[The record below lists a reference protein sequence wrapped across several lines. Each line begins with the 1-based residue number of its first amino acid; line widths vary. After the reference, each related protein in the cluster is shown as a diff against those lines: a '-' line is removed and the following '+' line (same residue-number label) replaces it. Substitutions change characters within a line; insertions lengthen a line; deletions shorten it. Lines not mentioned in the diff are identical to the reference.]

1 MPDQKSS
8 KDGSRS
14 SPELGRS
21 ASYIHIPEL
30 LDDSETAS
38 IKRTISEVNLS
49 QLATDTQSPTQ
60 SIDFETG
67 KSILRQASLREKA
80 GRRPLRNSKN
90 NNNNTAKGAATTTT
104 APTATTTSTTTTTT
118 TTAAAAADTTTTT
131 TATTDNTSTSSNNTP
146 SVNPSV
152 EVTAAPRVSTER
164 TRKAFS
170 KPSFANLTLKPWKT
184 SRSPSPAPIQS
195 TSPSPSSSPPD
206 PKPVSSVGTSSSVT
220 STLSVKTTDAGSLT
234 TTATTS
240 TSDSASTSPIE
251 SSGTTTPKR
260 GRRPASIVSL
270 KGKSHAESK
279 SNRDSS
285 QHSLRRRS
293 SWDRLVASVGLSGSK
308 QDVPPVPQVPVSQTS
323 RAKPESPKKRD
334 ELWHVF
340 RGLDVDYQK
349 FASKSTPLKVNVL
362 RSSFLPVLSRILNH
376 PSNHNLRPE
385 DLDRRT
391 NILNRW
397 WTGLLE
403 LLNGRNGQS
412 ITGTDRPVYLES
424 IVAIMTRPEWRVPF
438 QSNVSGSSSTSTSRV
453 DLAARSYT
461 SLETTGSDFLAESIH
476 HNIRNTFNQNL
487 LSQVGYSIDRMSV
500 RHTPASLVSFCGKTC
515 AYAFFFCPDVA
526 NVLVK
531 LWNISPTLLRN
542 VINEF
547 DPGHDHVLRGVMAE
561 EISSQFPPAVRNL
574 AFSGHSSFLRALR
587 SNTSVPLAAAQINWF
602 GPWAPRWAGRD
613 TDLFFVFLKHFY
625 LLITDLLPSISDMS
639 KRIYVPGFIPVHA
652 QMLIVLQNT
661 LSKHTGLQPTD
672 ALHST
677 ATATFDDL
685 LDGAETSASLPLRQT
700 NSLILMSES
709 RLIMTLRDFL
719 ADSSMQQLTKQLF
732 IESFCK
738 ILKLGARKT
747 SLYDHNACFALCD
760 FVEELIPI
768 LPPYCRTN
776 DVSDPLD
783 WDFWLDVCL
792 EMLKS
797 NNSLTEVRTFAFIFT
812 GWAEINHDIRRK
824 ERLCLDILLSS
835 ALFTQYFNHWSPMVR
850 GYYHRLICWR
860 LARHDGTQQS
870 ELDIRIYQT
879 LLDKLGHIWEQ
890 FVAHQSIAEKG
901 LVAPVSTAPCTPAPG
916 RRLIIIRNDYFP
928 PAPSMFVCLDNILPP
943 SMAIRPHN
951 GESSNKA
958 QSSTAAAE
966 STSPHLKKTWK
977 MLRTIF
983 KGNSNPKPGE
993 VTPPGSSSPETAS
1006 TTTASEGRNAGEHP
1020 KEDGTS
1026 PGPESGS
1033 SATPRQAYTF
1043 RFCLEWIDRQRWPS
1057 RNRQLYPPSLPAPA
1071 RLFLHALQK
1080 PPVNISD
1087 SSSGSRSHSRA
1098 GTGSEDS
1105 SETDSAAEEPDSRVT
1120 SKTIAPRPNNV
1131 SKNLF
1136 TARIHPASNGQMNKY
1151 AGRALAEWAMVVSE
1165 CDNFFERRRD
1175 EGVPCDRLVEVPT
1188 LGADSFRK

>member
-1 MPDQKSS
+1 MPVKKSLQ
-8 KDGSRS
+8 DGSRS
-14 SPELGRS
+14 SELGRS
-21 ASYIHIPEL
+21 ASYNHIPQL
-30 LDDSETAS
+30 LIDSETAS

-49 QLATDTQSPTQ
+49 QLAADAQSPTQ
-60 SIDFETG
+60 QIDVETG

-80 GRRPLRNSKN
+80 GRRPVRNTQPPTDKN
-90 NNNNTAKGAATTTT
+90 NKTTTT
-104 APTATTTSTTTTTT
+104 DNNSNS
-118 TTAAAAADTTTTT
+118 DTPL
-131 TATTDNTSTSSNNTP
+131 P
-146 SVNPSV
+146 SANISPSV
-152 EVTAAPRVSTER
+152 EVTAAPRVSAER
-164 TRKAFS
+164 PRKAFS
-170 KPSFANLTLKPWKT
+170 KSSFANLTLKPWKT
-184 SRSPSPAPIQS
+184 SRSPSPVSMPS
-195 TSPSPSSSPPD
+195 TSSD
-206 PKPVSSVGTSSSVT
+206 PKSTNTALEKTPTAGSSGT
-220 STLSVKTTDAGSLT
+220 STLSVRTIDSTTNS
-234 TTATTS
+234 TASDSTS
-240 TSDSASTSPIE
+240 TSPVEST
-251 SSGTTTPKR
+251 GTTTPKR
-260 GRRPASIVSL
+260 GRRPASIISL
-270 KGKSHAESK
+270 KGKNQMESK
-279 SNRDSS
+279 GNRDSS
-285 QHSLRRRS
+285 QHSLRRRA
-293 SWDRLVASVGLSGSK
+293 SWDRLVASVSLSSSK
-308 QDVPPVPQVPVSQTS
+308 QDVPPVPQVPVSQPT
-323 RAKPESPKKRD
+323 RAKPESPKKKD

-340 RGLDVDYQK
+340 RALDVDYQK
-349 FASKSTPLKVNVL
+349 FASKSTSLKVNVL
-362 RSSFLPVLSRILNH
+362 RSSLLPVLSRILNH
-376 PSNHNLRPE
+376 PSNHRLRPE

-453 DLAARSYT
+453 DLAARSHT
-461 SLETTGSDFLAESIH
+461 SLESTGSDFLAESIH

-487 LSQVGYSIDRMSV
+487 LSQIAYSIDRMSV

-526 NVLVK
+526 GVLIR
-531 LWNISPTLLRN
+531 LWNIPPTIYRN

-547 DPGHDHVLRGVMAE
+547 DVGHNHVLRGVMAE
-561 EISSQFPPAVRNL
+561 EISSQFPPAVRTL
-574 AFSGHSSFLRALR
+574 SFSGHSSFIRSLRR
-587 SNTSVPLAAAQINWF
+587 NTMVPLAAAQINWF

-613 TDLFFVFLKHFY
+613 TDLFFIFLKHFY
-625 LLITDLLPSISDMS
+625 LLITDMLPAISDMS

-677 ATATFDDL
+677 ANATFDDL
-685 LDGAETSASLPLRQT
+685 LDGADTPASLPLRQT

-709 RLIMTLRDFL
+709 RLIMTLRDFI

-732 IESFCK
+732 VQSFCN

-747 SLYDHNACFALCD
+747 SLFDHNACFALCD
-760 FVEELIPI
+760 FVEELIPLI
-768 LPPYCRTN
+768 PPYCRTN
-776 DVSDPLD
+776 DLHDPLD

-797 NNSLTEVRTFAFIFT
+797 NNSLTEVRTFAFIFA
-812 GWAEINHDIRRK
+812 GWAEIIHDPRRK
-824 ERLCLDILLSS
+824 ERLCIDMLLGRE
-835 ALFTQYFNHWSPMVR
+835 LFTRYFGHWSPMVR

-870 ELDIRIYQT
+870 DLDIRIYQT
-879 LLDKLGHIWEQ
+879 LYDRLGQIWDQ
-890 FVAHQSIAEKG
+890 FIAHQSIAEKG

-943 SMAIRPHN
+943 SVAVRPSSR
-951 GESSNKA
+951 ESPK
-958 QSSTAAAE
+958 QTQVSTSEAD
-966 STSPHLKKTWK
+966 STSPQIKKTWK

-993 VTPPGSSSPETAS
+993 VTPPGSSSPEVPGTA
-1006 TTTASEGRNAGEHP
+1006 TVNEGRNASENT
-1020 KEDGTS
+1020 KSQQEDGANPRS
-1026 PGPESGS
+1026 EPGS
-1033 SATPRQAYTF
+1033 STTPRQAYTF

-1071 RLFLHALQK
+1071 RLFLHALRK
-1080 PPVNISD
+1080 PPINISD
-1087 SSSGSRSHSRA
+1087 SSSGSRSHSRS
-1098 GTGSEDS
+1098 GTGSDNG
-1105 SETDSAAEEPDSRVT
+1105 SETDSAEEIESQIT
-1120 SKTIAPRPNNV
+1120 SEASGTDTVAPLVNNA

-1136 TARIHPASNGQMNKY
+1136 AAAIQPPVNGPMNKY

>member
-1 MPDQKSS
+1 MPDPRPMVQ
-8 KDGSRS
+8 DGSRS
-14 SPELGRS
+14 SELGRS
-21 ASYIHIPEL
+21 ASYNHIPQL
-30 LDDSETAS
+30 LADPEAS
-38 IKRTISEVNLS
+38 NIKRTISEVNLS
-49 QLATDTQSPTQ
+49 QLAADAQSPTHQ
-60 SIDFETG
+60 LDVETG

-80 GRRPLRNSKN
+80 GQRRPARNPPAATSTDS
-90 NNNNTAKGAATTTT
+90 NNT
-104 APTATTTSTTTTTT
+104 
-118 TTAAAAADTTTTT
+118 
-131 TATTDNTSTSSNNTP
+131 NNTP
-146 SVNPSV
+146 SPSPNANPSANPSV
-152 EVTAAPRVSTER
+152 EVTTVPRASTER
-164 TRKAFS
+164 PRKGFS
-170 KPSFANLTLKPWKT
+170 KQSFANLTLKPWKT
-184 SRSPSPAPIQS
+184 SRSPSPAPQ
-195 TSPSPSSSPPD
+195 PSPDAKSANDALEKTLTGGSSSTT
-206 PKPVSSVGTSSSVT
+206 G
-220 STLSVKTTDAGSLT
+220 TLSVKTA
-234 TTATTS
+234 
-240 TSDSASTSPIE
+240 DSASTATTESAATSPVE
-251 SSGTTTPKR
+251 STGATTPKR
-260 GRRPASIVSL
+260 GRRPASIISL
-270 KGKSHAESK
+270 KSKAQFESK
-279 SNRDSS
+279 GTRESSS
-285 QHSLRRRS
+285 QSLRRRP
-293 SWDRLVASVGLSGSK
+293 SWDRMVASVSLSSSK
-308 QDVPPVPQVPVSQTS
+308 QDVPPVPQVPTSQTS
-323 RAKPESPKKRD
+323 RLKPESPKKKD

-340 RGLDVDYQK
+340 RALDVDYQK
-349 FASKSTPLKVNVL
+349 FTAKSTSLKVNVL
-362 RSSFLPVLSRILNH
+362 RSSLLPVLSRILNH
-376 PSNHNLRPE
+376 TSNHRLRPE

-391 NILNRW
+391 NILNKW

-438 QSNVSGSSSTSTSRV
+438 QSNTSSSTSTSTSRV
-453 DLAARSYT
+453 DLAARSNT
-461 SLETTGSDFLAESIH
+461 SLESTGSDFLAESIH

-487 LSQVGYSIDRMSV
+487 LSQIAYSIDRMSV

-526 NVLVK
+526 DVLVR
-531 LWNISPTLLRN
+531 LWNIPPSILRN

-547 DPGHDHVLRGVMAE
+547 DVNHNLVVRGVMSE
-561 EISSQFPPAVRNL
+561 EISAQFPLAVRSL
-574 AFSGHSSFLRALR
+574 SFSGHSSFVRSLRR
-587 SNTSVPLAAAQINWF
+587 NTPVPLAAAQINWF

-677 ATATFDDL
+677 GSATFDDL
-685 LDGAETSASLPLRQT
+685 LDGADTSASLPLRQT

-732 IESFCK
+732 VESFCN

-776 DVSDPLD
+776 GLADPLD

-797 NNSLTEVRTFAFIFT
+797 NNSLTEVRTFAFIFA
-812 GWAEINHDIRRK
+812 GWGEINYDPRRK
-824 ERLCLDILLSS
+824 ERLCLDMLLGKD
-835 ALFTQYFNHWSPMVR
+835 LFKRYFGHWSPMVR

-860 LARHDGTQQS
+860 LARHDGGPQS
-870 ELDIRIYQT
+870 DLDTRIYQT
-879 LLDKLGHIWEQ
+879 LFDRLGQVWDQ

-916 RRLIIIRNDYFP
+916 RRIIIIRNDYFP

-943 SMAIRPHN
+943 SMAARAPLN
-951 GESSNKA
+951 GESPK
-958 QSSTAAAE
+958 QSQASTAE
-966 STSPHLKKTWK
+966 PDTSSPQIKKTWK
-977 MLRTIF
+977 MLRTMF
-983 KGNSNPKPGE
+983 KGNTNPKPGE
-993 VTPPGSSSPETAS
+993 VTPPGSSSPETSSTPPSEGRKATEDTKPQPEDGTNSPPGSGS
-1006 TTTASEGRNAGEHP
+1006 TTTQ
-1020 KEDGTS
+1020 
-1026 PGPESGS
+1026 
-1033 SATPRQAYTF
+1033 RQAYTF

-1071 RLFLHALQK
+1071 RLFLHTLRK
-1080 PPVNISD
+1080 PPINTSD
-1087 SSSGSRSHSRA
+1087 SSSGSMSHSRS
-1098 GTGSEDS
+1098 GTGSDDG
-1105 SETDSAAEEPDSRVT
+1105 SETDSAEETESHITNETLSVDSA
-1120 SKTIAPRPNNV
+1120 APLTNNNV
-1131 SKNLF
+1131 SKTLF
-1136 TARIHPASNGQMNKY
+1136 AAPIQPPDNGPSPMNKY
-1151 AGRALAEWAMVVSE
+1151 VGRALAEWAMVVSE